1 MTILYRNVPIHES
14 DEKLIINPMVKL
26 HGYNTGHPLDDFI
39 LHEHGIVYKGFFKIQ
54 PNLGTVQYIHS
65 KSRIFANAIVG
76 PEQCQLSDCLITN
89 ALNLIRN
96 YAIEAD
102 VLNDI
107 AVDIHSFTSI
117 PGGENIIDLLKKA
130 FPRDTIA
137 VYTGTKHFLGL
148 CQ

>member
-1 MTILYRNVPIHES
+1 MTILYRKVPIHES

-26 HGYNTGHPLDDFI
+26 HGYNVGHPLDDFI
-39 LHEHGIVYKGFFKIQ
+39 LHNHGIIYKKFFEIQ
-54 PNLGTVQYIHS
+54 PDLGTVHYVCS
-65 KSRIFANAIVG
+65 DSRIFANAIVG
-76 PEQCQLSDCLITN
+76 PKQCELSDCLITN

-130 FPRDTIA
+130 FPRDTIT

-148 CQ
+148 CK

>member
-1 MTILYRNVPIHES
+1 MTILYRTVSIHKS

-26 HGYNTGHPLDDFI
+26 HGYNVGHPLDDFI
-39 LHEHGIVYKGFFKIQ
+39 LHEHGIVYNGFFKIQ
-54 PNLGTVQYIHS
+54 PNLGAVQYIHS

-76 PEQCQLSDCLITN
+76 PEQCQLSECHIVN
-89 ALNLIRN
+89 ALNRIRE

-117 PGGENIIDLLKKA
+117 PGGEDIIKLLKKA
-130 FPRDTIA
+130 FPRDTIT
-137 VYTGTKHFLGL
+137 VYTGIKHFLGL
-148 CQ
+148 CE